1 MRMSHGYALIFDV
14 GLRNFQLIRK
24 KKWRINLSSLYQL
37 RHYWSKIF
45 RMLPEPVSKL
55 LMTDLCI
62 IKEIIIL
69 YTQPS
74 GRKFR
79 WKLCLSKQ
87 VSRISLKGKPLKI
100 SNFLLP
106 FIPFFIYCS
115 YKKTKLQ
122 RLVSCAH
129 HHWLW
134 STKREKIIGSGE
146 ILLFWG
152 RG

>member
-1 MRMSHGYALIFDV
+1 MYR
-14 GLRNFQLIRK
+14 
-24 KKWRINLSSLYQL
+24 L

-45 RMLPEPVSKL
+45 KMLPEPVSKL

-74 GRKFR
+74 ERKFR
-79 WKLCLSKQ
+79 WKLYLSKQ
-87 VSRISLKGKPLKI
+87 VSRISLKGKPLKKNPI
-100 SNFLLP
+100 SFFFL
-106 FIPFFIYCS
+106 FFFFFSCS
-115 YKKTKLQ
+115 HKKANL
-122 RLVSCAH
+122 RCLVSCAH

-146 ILLFWG
+146 FLLFFGGGVGWHSAAQKHLP
-152 RG
+152 RKPCLFIYHSAQNVYCIME